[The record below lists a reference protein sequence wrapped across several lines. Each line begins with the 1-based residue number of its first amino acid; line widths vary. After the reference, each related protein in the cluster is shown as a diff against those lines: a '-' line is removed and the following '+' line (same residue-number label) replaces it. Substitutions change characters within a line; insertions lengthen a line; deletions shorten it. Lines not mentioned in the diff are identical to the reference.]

1 MSAHLDLSASLLAD
15 GAGGTGRFSQVSVRS
30 YAHPAKVA
38 IIAEMRKL
46 NRPVTSKLLYAK
58 LERAWSLRAIEY
70 HLDTLRKTGIVEVVF
85 GPELH
90 FDLIYKEGRI
100 TGLTRERCR

>member
-1 MSAHLDLSASLLAD
+1 MSAQPDLSAGLLAD
-15 GAGGTGRFSQVSVRS
+15 GAGGTGRLSQVGVRS

-38 IIAEMRKL
+38 IVAEMREL

-58 LERAWSLRAIEY
+58 LDRAWSLRAIEY

-90 FDLIYKEGRI
+90 FDLVDKEDG
-100 TGLTRERCR
+100 TNGL